1 MEKKSDTF
9 KYSYSS
15 RMQEELQDIK
25 QKYTEGP
32 QHPKEDDMERLR
44 KLDRRPARKAS
55 VISINLGIAGCLIM
69 GFGMCCTMVWAG
81 DMFIAGI
88 IIGVAG
94 MIILSLAYPVFKR
107 VLKNER
113 NKIAPQVLDLVAK
126 LSDKG

>member
-1 MEKKSDTF
+1 MEKKSDIF
-9 KYSYSS
+9 RYSYSS

-32 QHPKEDDMERLR
+32 QHPEEDDMERLR
-44 KLDRRPARKAS
+44 KLDRCPARKAS
-55 VISINLGIAGCLIM
+55 VISITLGIAGCLIM